1 MHFKGISLK
10 MVGVQGGVS
19 MNTTN
24 QKSNEIVNLLEKDV
38 EYQALEQQRQD
49 KLDHFRAVL
58 GTLTQE
64 QRDAIIDYI
73 GICEEQHW
81 RAVEVA
87 VSRW

>member
-1 MHFKGISLK
+1 
-10 MVGVQGGVS
+10 

-38 EYQALEQQRQD
+38 EYQALEQQRQE
-49 KLDHFRAVL
+49 KLDLFRVVL

-64 QRDAIIDYI
+64 QRDAVIDYI

-81 RAVEVA
+81 RMVEILL
-87 VSRW
+87 

>member
-1 MHFKGISLK
+1 
-10 MVGVQGGVS
+10 

-38 EYQALEQQRQD
+38 EYQALEQQRQE
-49 KLDHFRAVL
+49 KLDRFRAAL

-64 QRDAIIDYI
+64 QRDAVIDYI

-81 RAVEVA
+81 RMVEILL
-87 VSRW
+87 

>member
-1 MHFKGISLK
+1 
-10 MVGVQGGVS
+10 

-38 EYQALEQQRQD
+38 EYQALEQQRQEKID
-49 KLDHFRAVL
+49 RFRAVL

-64 QRDAIIDYI
+64 QRDAVIDYI

-81 RAVEVA
+81 RAVEILL
-87 VSRW
+87 

>member
-1 MHFKGISLK
+1 
-10 MVGVQGGVS
+10 

-38 EYQALEQQRQD
+38 EYQALEQQRQEKMD
-49 KLDHFRAVL
+49 RFRAAL

-64 QRDAIIDYI
+64 QRDAVIDYI

-81 RAVEVA
+81 RMVEILL
-87 VSRW
+87 

>member
-1 MHFKGISLK
+1 MEKQDLDYEKIR
-10 MVGVQGGVS
+10 MA
-19 MNTTN
+19 
-24 QKSNEIVNLLEKDV
+24 LEADM
-38 EYQALEQQRQD
+38 EYQDLEQQRQE

-81 RAVEVA
+81 RMVEILL
-87 VSRW
+87 

>member
-1 MHFKGISLK
+1 MEKKDLDYKKIG
-10 MVGVQGGVS
+10 MA
-19 MNTTN
+19 
-24 QKSNEIVNLLEKDV
+24 LEADM
-38 EYQALEQQRQD
+38 EYQDLEQRRLE

-64 QRDAIIDYI
+64 QRDAVIDYI

>member
-1 MHFKGISLK
+1 MEKKDLDYKKIG
-10 MVGVQGGVS
+10 MA
-19 MNTTN
+19 
-24 QKSNEIVNLLEKDV
+24 LEADM
-38 EYQALEQQRQD
+38 EYQDLEQRRLE

-58 GTLTQE
+58 GALTQE
-64 QRDAIIDYI
+64 QRDAVIDYI

>member
-1 MHFKGISLK
+1 
-10 MVGVQGGVS
+10 

-38 EYQALEQQRQD
+38 EYQALEQQRQE
-49 KLDHFRAVL
+49 KLDRFRAAL

-81 RAVEVA
+81 RMVEILL
-87 VSRW
+87 

>member
-1 MHFKGISLK
+1 MEKKDLHYEKIRMALEAD
-10 MVGVQGGVS
+10 MEYQDLE
-19 MNTTN
+19 
-24 QKSNEIVNLLEKDV
+24 QRRLEK
-38 EYQALEQQRQD
+38 LERFQV
-49 KLDHFRAVL
+49 VL

-87 VSRW
+87 VSR

>member
-1 MHFKGISLK
+1 MEKKDLHYEKIR
-10 MVGVQGGVS
+10 MA
-19 MNTTN
+19 
-24 QKSNEIVNLLEKDV
+24 LEADM
-38 EYQALEQQRQD
+38 EYQDLEQQRQE

-64 QRDAIIDYI
+64 QRDAVIDYI

>member
-1 MHFKGISLK
+1 
-10 MVGVQGGVS
+10 
-19 MNTTN
+19 MNKN
-24 QKSNEIVNLLEKDV
+24 YHNMENILMALETDG
-38 EYQALEQQRQD
+38 EYQELEQQRLE

>member
-38 EYQALEQQRQD
+38 EYQALEQQRQE

-64 QRDAIIDYI
+64 QRDAVIDYI

-81 RAVEVA
+81 RMVEILL
-87 VSRW
+87 

>member
-1 MHFKGISLK
+1 MEKKDLDYKKIGMALEAD
-10 MVGVQGGVS
+10 MEYQDLE
-19 MNTTN
+19 
-24 QKSNEIVNLLEKDV
+24 QRRLEK
-38 EYQALEQQRQD
+38 
-49 KLDHFRAVL
+49 LDRFRAVL

-87 VSRW
+87 VSR

>member
-1 MHFKGISLK
+1 MEKKDLDYKKIG
-10 MVGVQGGVS
+10 MA
-19 MNTTN
+19 
-24 QKSNEIVNLLEKDV
+24 LEADM
-38 EYQALEQQRQD
+38 EYQDLEQQRQE
-49 KLDHFRAVL
+49 KLDRFRAVL

>member
-1 MHFKGISLK
+1 MEKQDLDYKKIG
-10 MVGVQGGVS
+10 MA
-19 MNTTN
+19 
-24 QKSNEIVNLLEKDV
+24 LEADM
-38 EYQALEQQRQD
+38 EYQDLEQRRLE

-87 VSRW
+87 VSR

>member
-1 MHFKGISLK
+1 
-10 MVGVQGGVS
+10 

-38 EYQALEQQRQD
+38 EYQALEQQRQE
-49 KLDHFRAVL
+49 KLDRFRAVL

-64 QRDAIIDYI
+64 QRDAVIDYI

-81 RAVEVA
+81 RMVEILL
-87 VSRW
+87 